1 MIALGLARPTRA
13 ASLSIGNLGDEDENR
28 GKIAHYFSTPA
39 NRACA
44 IRDRAARSTHRG
56 FRMKWGQA
64 ITLRTALLLFAL
76 ALLATAQAQ
85 VRTATDASGN
95 KIKANGSIVIV
106 QPDIELYQLTAGG
119 LLEPRRQWSETARR
133 LYPEAVHRL
142 LDAKHAGAKPD
153 FPVPDDLDPTSRLG
167 QIVRLNQAVALSIAQ
182 YSQPGSALA
191 TKKDPTTGK
200 PLLDWTLGP
209 GVSQLRDATGADYAL
224 FTYIRDSYAS
234 EGRVALRVIGLLA
247 GADIGGGWQIGVAT
261 LVDLRDGKVV
271 WFDLMARQTGD
282 LREEKG
288 AQSTVEKLLKDL
300 PL

>member
-1 MIALGLARPTRA
+1 MKRRRPDALRA
-13 ASLSIGNLGDEDENR
+13 
-28 GKIAHYFSTPA
+28 T
-39 NRACA
+39 
-44 IRDRAARSTHRG
+44 
-56 FRMKWGQA
+56 
-64 ITLRTALLLFAL
+64 LLLVAL
-76 ALLATAQAQ
+76 SLLATAQAQ
-85 VRTATDASGN
+85 VRVATDAGGQ
-95 KIKANGSIVIV
+95 KIKVSGSIVIV

-119 LLEPRRQWSETARR
+119 LLEPRKQWSDTARR
-133 LYPEAVHRL
+133 LYPAAVHRL
-142 LDAKHAGAKPD
+142 LDERHTGSKPD

-167 QIVRLNQAVALSIAQ
+167 QIIRLNQAVALSIAQ
-182 YSQPGSALA
+182 YSQPGNALA
-191 TKKDPTTGK
+191 TKKDPATGK

-209 GVSQLRDATGADYAL
+209 GVSELRDATGADYAL

-261 LVDLRDGKVV
+261 LVDLRGGKVV

-288 AQSTVEKLLKDL
+288 AQSTVDKLLKDL